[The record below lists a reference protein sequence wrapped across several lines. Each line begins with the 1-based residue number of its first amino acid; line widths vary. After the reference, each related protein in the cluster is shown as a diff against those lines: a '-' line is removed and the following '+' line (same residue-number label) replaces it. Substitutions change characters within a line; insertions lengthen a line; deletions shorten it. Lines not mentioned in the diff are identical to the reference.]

1 MTRHPDD
8 VTEERKR
15 RAREAQRAK
24 QEILK
29 QHGQEAEQEPEA
41 EPAEEPGRGDGFETQ
56 PAERPGAP
64 PAPPEEKIAE
74 LERKVAELDDKY
86 RRAVADLSNLHKR
99 SQRERDRAGALAVAD
114 FVGKLLPALDNMS
127 HSLGAADES
136 HDPAAII
143 EGFKLV
149 ESQMLRIFADS
160 GVEAIES
167 VGRPF
172 DPEVHHAVTTEVTDE
187 VPPGTV
193 TEELGRGFRI
203 GDFVIRPAQV
213 KVAAAPAEPEP
224 EEAEETEP

>member
-1 MTRHPDD
+1 MTRHRDD
-8 VTEERKR
+8 MSEERKK
-15 RAREAQRAK
+15 RAREARRAK

-29 QHGQEAEQEPEA
+29 QHGQEPAQEPE
-41 EPAEEPGRGDGFETQ
+41 PGEEPGRGEGFETQ
-56 PAERPGAP
+56 PAEHPAAAAP
-64 PAPPEEKIAE
+64 PPEEQIAE
-74 LERKVAELDDKY
+74 LERKVARLDDKY

-99 SQRERDRAGALAVAD
+99 FQRERDRTGARAVAD
-114 FVGKLLPALDNMS
+114 FVGKLLPALDNLS
-127 HSLGAADES
+127 HSLNAADES

-143 EGFKLV
+143 DGFRLV
-149 ESQMLRIFADS
+149 ESQMMRIFADS

-203 GDFVIRPAQV
+203 GDLVIRPAQV

-224 EEAEETEP
+224 DEPEEDEP